1 MDILRLGSISPHRRR
16 KWLILLS
23 LLGVSSY
30 GAYKVYNSP
39 YIAAKRKRLTNLFEG
54 IASFAELVTDSAETI
69 TLVSRDLKQFLESD
83 SDEIPNSLKQIAKI
97 AKSKEF
103 TDSISRVSEA
113 VAVGVLRGYNI
124 DNNVEA
130 ESNPS
135 VLFSEA
141 GTGFVSVLV
150 GSFAKNLVLG
160 FYEVESSVET
170 TSTKPR
176 WMSLLCDDKF
186 REVLADC
193 IERFTSS
200 AVTVYIEKTAGVN
213 TYDQI
218 FSGLTN
224 PKHRDGA
231 RDVLVSVCN
240 GALET
245 FMRTSRQEEE
255 TVRDSSSFSG
265 NGWAEVLTTTLA
277 VPSNRKFMFDVT
289 GRVTLE
295 TMRSILEFVVL
306 KTSQSFMRS
315 FVAVQEE
322 VTDRGRQ
329 VVGYVGAK
337 SSVIITLC
345 LAVYLHV
352 VNRFVR
358 VLGNSESC
366 QRPSPSIEEG
376 DDTTSDDNPPS
387 TVNTKL
393 KSSKASLT
401 LSTSWFFTTETQDFE
416 GEPLYPE
423 TEYMLF
429 VVVNDGDTGKSR
441 GYGFVCYSSKA
452 EMENALGSLDGL
464 ELEGWAIRVN
474 LTQGRNPDIIHQHFG
489 IILSFLE
496 VMIQLN

>member
-1 MDILRLGSISPHRRR
+1 MDILRLGTIPPHRRKR
-16 KWLILLS
+16 KWLILVS

-30 GAYKVYNSP
+30 GAYKFYTSP
-39 YIAAKRKRLTNLFEG
+39 YIARKRKRLTNLFEA

-113 VAVGVLRGYNI
+113 VAVGVLRGYN
-124 DNNVEA
+124 NNVDEEA
-130 ESNPS
+130 ESNPGVVER

-160 FYEVESSVET
+160 FHEVESSSVKT
-170 TSTKPR
+170 TSPR
-176 WMSLLCDDKF
+176 WMSLLCDEKIK
-186 REVLADC
+186 ELLADC
-193 IERFTSS
+193 IERFTIS

-213 TYDQI
+213 AYDQI

-245 FMRTSRQEEE
+245 FMRTSHQVYTSSNSVEEE
-255 TVRDSSSFSG
+255 TVRDSSSSSYSS
-265 NGWAEVLTTTLA
+265 GWAEALTTTLA

-306 KTSQSFMRS
+306 KTSQSFRRS
-315 FVAVQEE
+315 FGAVQEE

-345 LAVYLHV
+345 LAVYFHV

-358 VLGNSESC
+358 G
-366 QRPSPSIEEG
+366 
-376 DDTTSDDNPPS
+376 
-387 TVNTKL
+387 
-393 KSSKASLT
+393 SSVRL
-401 LSTSWFFTTETQDFE
+401 
-416 GEPLYPE
+416 
-423 TEYMLF
+423 
-429 VVVNDGDTGKSR
+429 N
-441 GYGFVCYSSKA
+441 
-452 EMENALGSLDGL
+452 
-464 ELEGWAIRVN
+464 
-474 LTQGRNPDIIHQHFG
+474 QHF
-489 IILSFLE
+489 
-496 VMIQLN
+496 

>member
-358 VLGNSESC
+358 V
-366 QRPSPSIEEG
+366 
-376 DDTTSDDNPPS
+376 
-387 TVNTKL
+387 
-393 KSSKASLT
+393 
-401 LSTSWFFTTETQDFE
+401 TSWRLERAFREC
-416 GEPLYPE
+416 GLNVVGPG
-423 TEYMLF
+423 
-429 VVVNDGDTGKSR
+429 VVNDGDTGKSR

>member
-97 AKSKEF
+97 TKSKEF

-113 VAVGVLRGYNI
+113 VAVGVLRGYN
-124 DNNVEA
+124 NVEA
-130 ESNPS
+130 ESNP
-135 VLFSEA
+135 SEA

-150 GSFAKNLVLG
+150 GSFARNLVLG

-200 AVTVYIEKTAGVN
+200 AVTVYIDKTAG
-213 TYDQI
+213 
-218 FSGLTN
+218 
-224 PKHRDGA
+224 
-231 RDVLVSVCN
+231 
-240 GALET
+240 
-245 FMRTSRQEEE
+245 
-255 TVRDSSSFSG
+255 
-265 NGWAEVLTTTLA
+265 
-277 VPSNRKFMFDVT
+277 
-289 GRVTLE
+289 

-306 KTSQSFMRS
+306 KTSQSFRRS

-358 VLGNSESC
+358 G
-366 QRPSPSIEEG
+366 SP
-376 DDTTSDDNPPS
+376 
-387 TVNTKL
+387 
-393 KSSKASLT
+393 
-401 LSTSWFFTTETQDFE
+401 
-416 GEPLYPE
+416 
-423 TEYMLF
+423 
-429 VVVNDGDTGKSR
+429 
-441 GYGFVCYSSKA
+441 VCL
-452 EMENALGSLDGL
+452 N
-464 ELEGWAIRVN
+464 
-474 LTQGRNPDIIHQHFG
+474 QHF
-489 IILSFLE
+489 
-496 VMIQLN
+496 

>member
-1 MDILRLGSISPHRRR
+1 MDILRLGSISPHKRR

-30 GAYKVYNSP
+30 GAYRVYTSP
-39 YIAAKRKRLTNLFEG
+39 YIARKRKRLANLFEA

-69 TLVSRDLKQFLESD
+69 TLVSRDLKQFLQSD

-113 VAVGVLRGYNI
+113 VAVGVLRGYNNV
-124 DNNVEA
+124 DNVVEEA
-130 ESNPS
+130 ESNPGVVER

-160 FYEVESSVET
+160 FHEVESSNIET
-170 TSTKPR
+170 TSSEKPR
-176 WMSLLCDDKF
+176 WMSLLCDEKF
-186 REVLADC
+186 KELLADC
-193 IERFTSS
+193 IERFTIS

-213 TYDQI
+213 AYDQI

-245 FMRTSRQEEE
+245 FMRTSHQVYTSSNSGGEEE
-255 TVRDSSSFSG
+255 TVRDSSSSSYSS
-265 NGWAEVLTTTLA
+265 GWAEALTTTLA

-306 KTSQSFMRS
+306 KTSQSFRRS
-315 FVAVQEE
+315 FGSVRGE

-345 LAVYLHV
+345 LAVYFHV

-358 VLGNSESC
+358 G
-366 QRPSPSIEEG
+366 
-376 DDTTSDDNPPS
+376 
-387 TVNTKL
+387 
-393 KSSKASLT
+393 SSVRL
-401 LSTSWFFTTETQDFE
+401 
-416 GEPLYPE
+416 
-423 TEYMLF
+423 
-429 VVVNDGDTGKSR
+429 N
-441 GYGFVCYSSKA
+441 
-452 EMENALGSLDGL
+452 
-464 ELEGWAIRVN
+464 
-474 LTQGRNPDIIHQHFG
+474 QHF
-489 IILSFLE
+489 
-496 VMIQLN
+496 

>member
-30 GAYKVYNSP
+30 GAYKAYNSP

-97 AKSKEF
+97 TKSKEF

-113 VAVGVLRGYNI
+113 LAIGVLRGYIVN
-124 DNNVEA
+124 NNVEA
-130 ESNPS
+130 DSNPS

-160 FYEVESSVET
+160 FYEVESNVET
-170 TSTKPR
+170 TTNPR

-193 IERFTSS
+193 IERFTSA

-213 TYDQI
+213 AYDQI

-224 PKHRDGA
+224 PKHRDRA
-231 RDVLVSVCN
+231 RDILVSVCN

-245 FMRTSRQEEE
+245 FVRTSRGVFTSSEEE
-255 TVRDSSSFSG
+255 TVRDSSSFGG
-265 NGWAEVLTTTLA
+265 NGWAEMFRTTLA

-306 KTSQSFMRS
+306 KTSQSFRRS
-315 FVAVQEE
+315 LDAVQEE

-345 LAVYLHV
+345 LAVYFHV

-358 VLGNSESC
+358 G
-366 QRPSPSIEEG
+366 SP
-376 DDTTSDDNPPS
+376 
-387 TVNTKL
+387 
-393 KSSKASLT
+393 
-401 LSTSWFFTTETQDFE
+401 
-416 GEPLYPE
+416 
-423 TEYMLF
+423 
-429 VVVNDGDTGKSR
+429 
-441 GYGFVCYSSKA
+441 VCL
-452 EMENALGSLDGL
+452 N
-464 ELEGWAIRVN
+464 
-474 LTQGRNPDIIHQHFG
+474 QHF
-489 IILSFLE
+489 
-496 VMIQLN
+496 

>member
-23 LLGVSSY
+23 LLGASSY

-39 YIAAKRKRLTNLFEG
+39 YIAAKRKRLTNLLEG

-97 AKSKEF
+97 TKSKEF
-103 TDSISRVSEA
+103 TESISRVSEA
-113 VAVGVLRGYNI
+113 LAVGVLRGYNV

-160 FYEVESSVET
+160 FYEVDETSVET
-170 TSTKPR
+170 TTNPR

-193 IERFTSS
+193 IERFTSA

-224 PKHRDGA
+224 PKHRDRA

-245 FMRTSRQEEE
+245 FMRTSRQVFTSSEEE
-255 TVRDSSSFSG
+255 TVRDSSSFGG
-265 NGWAEVLTTTLA
+265 NGWAEMLTTTLA

-306 KTSQSFMRS
+306 KTSQSFRRS
-315 FVAVQEE
+315 LDAVEEE

-358 VLGNSESC
+358 G
-366 QRPSPSIEEG
+366 SP
-376 DDTTSDDNPPS
+376 
-387 TVNTKL
+387 
-393 KSSKASLT
+393 
-401 LSTSWFFTTETQDFE
+401 
-416 GEPLYPE
+416 
-423 TEYMLF
+423 
-429 VVVNDGDTGKSR
+429 
-441 GYGFVCYSSKA
+441 VCL
-452 EMENALGSLDGL
+452 N
-464 ELEGWAIRVN
+464 
-474 LTQGRNPDIIHQHFG
+474 QHF
-489 IILSFLE
+489 
-496 VMIQLN
+496 

>member
-1 MDILRLGSISPHRRR
+1 MDILRLGSISPHRRK

-23 LLGVSSY
+23 LLGVSTY
-30 GAYKVYNSP
+30 GAYRVYTSP
-39 YIAAKRKRLTNLFEG
+39 YIARKRKRLTNLFEG

-83 SDEIPNSLKQIAKI
+83 TDEIPNSLKQIAKI
-97 AKSKEF
+97 TKSKEF

-113 VAVGVLRGYNI
+113 LAVGVLRGYNNV

-160 FYEVESSVET
+160 FHEVETSLKT
-170 TSTKPR
+170 TTKPR
-176 WMSLLCDDKF
+176 WMSLLCDDDKC
-186 REVLADC
+186 RELLADC
-193 IERFTSS
+193 IERFTTS

-255 TVRDSSSFSG
+255 TVRDSSSSFYG

-306 KTSQSFMRS
+306 KTSQSFRRS
-315 FVAVQEE
+315 FGAVRGE

-337 SSVIITLC
+337 SSVLITLC

-358 VLGNSESC
+358 G
-366 QRPSPSIEEG
+366 SP
-376 DDTTSDDNPPS
+376 
-387 TVNTKL
+387 
-393 KSSKASLT
+393 
-401 LSTSWFFTTETQDFE
+401 
-416 GEPLYPE
+416 
-423 TEYMLF
+423 
-429 VVVNDGDTGKSR
+429 
-441 GYGFVCYSSKA
+441 VCL
-452 EMENALGSLDGL
+452 N
-464 ELEGWAIRVN
+464 
-474 LTQGRNPDIIHQHFG
+474 QH
-489 IILSFLE
+489 S
-496 VMIQLN
+496 

>member
-1 MDILRLGSISPHRRR
+1 MDILRLGSISPHRTK

-23 LLGVSSY
+23 LLGISSY
-30 GAYKVYNSP
+30 GAYKFYTFP
-39 YIAAKRKRLTNLFEG
+39 YIARKRKRLTNLFES

-69 TLVSRDLKQFLESD
+69 TLVSRDLKQFLQSD

-103 TDSISRVSEA
+103 ADSISRVSEA
-113 VAVGVLRGYNI
+113 VTVGVLRGYN
-124 DNNVEA
+124 NVDEEA
-130 ESNPS
+130 ESNPGVVER

-160 FYEVESSVET
+160 FHEVETSNLET
-170 TSTKPR
+170 TSEKPR
-176 WMSLLCDDKF
+176 WMSLLCDEKIK
-186 REVLADC
+186 ELLADC
-193 IERFTSS
+193 IERFTIS

-213 TYDQI
+213 AYDQI

-245 FMRTSRQEEE
+245 FMRTSHQVYTSSNSGGEEE
-255 TVRDSSSFSG
+255 TVRDSSSSSYSSG
-265 NGWAEVLTTTLA
+265 WSEALTTTLA

-306 KTSQSFMRS
+306 KTSQSFRRS
-315 FVAVQEE
+315 FGSVRGE

-345 LAVYLHV
+345 LAVYFHV

-358 VLGNSESC
+358 G
-366 QRPSPSIEEG
+366 
-376 DDTTSDDNPPS
+376 
-387 TVNTKL
+387 
-393 KSSKASLT
+393 SSVRL
-401 LSTSWFFTTETQDFE
+401 
-416 GEPLYPE
+416 
-423 TEYMLF
+423 
-429 VVVNDGDTGKSR
+429 N
-441 GYGFVCYSSKA
+441 
-452 EMENALGSLDGL
+452 
-464 ELEGWAIRVN
+464 
-474 LTQGRNPDIIHQHFG
+474 QHF
-489 IILSFLE
+489 
-496 VMIQLN
+496 

>member
-150 GSFAKNLVLG
+150 GSFARNLVLG

-176 WMSLLCDDKF
+176 WMSLLCDDRF

-200 AVTVYIEKTAGVN
+200 AVTVYIDKTAGVN

-352 VNRFVR
+352 VNHFVR
-358 VLGNSESC
+358 G
-366 QRPSPSIEEG
+366 SP
-376 DDTTSDDNPPS
+376 
-387 TVNTKL
+387 
-393 KSSKASLT
+393 
-401 LSTSWFFTTETQDFE
+401 
-416 GEPLYPE
+416 
-423 TEYMLF
+423 
-429 VVVNDGDTGKSR
+429 
-441 GYGFVCYSSKA
+441 VCL
-452 EMENALGSLDGL
+452 N
-464 ELEGWAIRVN
+464 
-474 LTQGRNPDIIHQHFG
+474 QHF
-489 IILSFLE
+489 
-496 VMIQLN
+496 